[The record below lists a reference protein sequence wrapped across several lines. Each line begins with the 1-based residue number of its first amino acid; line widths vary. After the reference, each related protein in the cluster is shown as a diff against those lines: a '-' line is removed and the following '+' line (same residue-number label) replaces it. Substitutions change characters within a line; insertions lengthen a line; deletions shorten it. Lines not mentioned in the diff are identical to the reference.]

1 MDSLP
6 LAMLLISRGRSDARS
21 ALPDAPVVPERPRHR
36 SAAAARSRGA
46 LARGLY
52 RVATALAPD
61 ADGATRATGRATTR
75 ATGRATS
82 RPTAA

>member
-6 LAMLLISRGRSDARS
+6 LAMLLASRSGRSIARS

-36 SAAAARSRGA
+36 SPVAVRSRAA

-52 RVATALAPD
+52 RVATAVAPD
-61 ADGATRATGRATTR
+61 AGRSGSRNGGRATTR
-75 ATGRATS
+75 TTTRAT
-82 RPTAA
+82 AA